1 MRTISWA
8 SIVPPDSELF
18 PAITLSAINVE
29 SVQKQK
35 NTAQTTKSRKYC
47 ARNDE
52 WNREEV
58 SQLRMSP
65 KCSMGQ
71 GEEAER
77 GERDVL
83 YGCVHLRIDLSLNT
97 DPQASEMLNNL
108 GAEE

>member
-47 ARNDE
+47 RNNE
-52 WNREEV
+52 WN
-58 SQLRMSP
+58 SQSEKDGPGTFHRAS
-65 KCSMGQ
+65 G
-71 GEEAER
+71 R
-77 GERDVL
+77 G
-83 YGCVHLRIDLSLNT
+83 
-97 DPQASEMLNNL
+97 
-108 GAEE
+108 